1 MENQTSLKQMI
12 QEMAPIGPGVVEG
25 TVTNVAPLEITLAN
39 DAKMI
44 LTANSLIVPEH
55 LTDHVIDANIMAIS
69 LKGKIVLYQGLK
81 VGECVYLLF
90 YNNGK
95 KYFIL
100 DRKG

>member
-1 MENQTSLKQMI
+1 MGNQTSLKQMI
-12 QEMAPIGPGVVEG
+12 QGMALIGPGVVEG

-44 LTANSLIVPEH
+44 LSANSLIVPKH
-55 LTDHVIDANIMAIS
+55 LTDHVVDANIIATS
-69 LKGKIVLYQGLK
+69 LKSKITLYMGLK
-81 VGECVYLLF
+81 VGESVYLIF

-95 KYFIL
+95 KYFVL